1 MLALC
6 GLVCYDGRTPE
17 QRASGAGMTTV
28 VIQNTTE
35 YSPLIVDQ
43 QPAAQGYAPQQQQ
56 QAYHS
61 HQQAPQA
68 YAQQPPQQAYGQQ
81 PPPGY
86 GQQSKA

>member
-6 GLVCYDGRTPE
+6 GLVCYDGRTP
-17 QRASGAGMTTV
+17 
-28 VIQNTTE
+28 
-35 YSPLIVDQ
+35 DQ